1 VTNLQFCL
9 VVGIPSLA
17 AVLKIVVDLICYK
30 SLMARFDRLDALFS
44 GFEAKLDTH
53 R

>member
-9 VVGIPSLA
+9 VAGIPSLA
-17 AVLKIVVDLICYK
+17 AVFKIVVDMICYK
-30 SLMARFDRLDALFS
+30 SLMARFDRLDALF
-44 GFEAKLDTH
+44 GGYEAKVDTQ

>member
-17 AVLKIVVDLICYK
+17 AVFGIVMDRIYYK
-30 SLMARFDRLDALFS
+30 SLMARFDRLEALFS
-44 GFEAKLDTH
+44 GFEAKFDAH